1 MEEPY
6 ILISWLLLMILV
18 VVLIARHRRR
28 SRDST
33 AIVPD
38 PYSKKRVR
46 YACGHR
52 GPLSYRFEYMGFDFR
67 LNPNIVA
74 NRKLCPDCIWKEM
87 RPKII
92 RCAVCGAPILPGPV
106 QLLGS
111 EREYNKE
118 WATLG
123 DGRPMV
129 HANLRCGDSPEPD
142 GEWDGEQYRRL
153 IPQPSSGG
161 VISLVPYDPV

>member
-33 AIVPD
+33 AIIPD
-38 PYSKKRVR
+38 PRSKKRIR
-46 YACGHR
+46 YKCGHR
-52 GPLSYRFEYMGFDFR
+52 GFLSYQFEYLGFAFR
-67 LNPNIVA
+67 PNLNVIA
-74 NRKLCPDCIWKEM
+74 DRKLCPACIWKEM

-111 EREYNKE
+111 GWNYNEK
-118 WATLG
+118 WVTLG
-123 DGRPMV
+123 NGRPIV
-129 HANLRCGDSPEPD
+129 HANLRCGNSPEPD
-142 GEWDGEQYRRL
+142 GEWDGEQYRPL
-153 IPQPSSGG
+153 MPQPSSGG
-161 VISLVPYDPV
+161 VIRFAPDNPV